1 MAPGY
6 TQAGLNLTGSRAAS
20 RTVQSGIGLPETM
33 TMDMPSATYETGDVY
48 TSPGISSGPSFS
60 ASSAVSAA
68 TVVATT
74 VLNTQAKIRDIE
86 AKTEQIGIAMESAV
100 NENIAM
106 ANVSNQQ
113 MRAVD
118 RTVGDMMT
126 VTGINRMKAEA
137 RLRAGAAET
146 GTSGGTTKIATM
158 EARMVEQLDNAVII
172 ARGRAE
178 KTSIMTR
185 QDMANLSTSNRLRYM
200 ASGLASPTGA
210 ALSTLS
216 AGIGGFTAGYNML
229 SASEREKFFSY
240 NS

>member
-1 MAPGY
+1 MAS
-6 TQAGLNLTGSRAAS
+6 GLNLDQSTEFVDFDITG
-20 RTVQSGIGLPETM
+20 TTDNM
-33 TMDMPSATYETGDVY
+33 TMDPDYTALTYDASNPVTYDAP
-48 TSPGISSGPSFS
+48 TSSY
-60 ASSAVSAA
+60 ASSAISAA

-86 AKTEQIGIAMESAV
+86 AKTEQIGIAMEGAV

-106 ANVSNQQ
+106 ANISNQQ
-113 MRAVD
+113 MQAVD

-126 VTGINRMKAEA
+126 QTGINRMKAEA
-137 RLRAGAAET
+137 RLRAGSAET
-146 GTSGGTTKIATM
+146 GTSGGTTAIATT
-158 EARMVEQLDNAVII
+158 EARMMEQLDNAVII

-178 KTSIMTR
+178 KTSIMNR
-185 QDMANLSTSNRLRYM
+185 QDMANLSTSNRLKYM
-200 ASGLASPTGA
+200 ASGLASPTSAG
-210 ALSTLS
+210 LSTLS